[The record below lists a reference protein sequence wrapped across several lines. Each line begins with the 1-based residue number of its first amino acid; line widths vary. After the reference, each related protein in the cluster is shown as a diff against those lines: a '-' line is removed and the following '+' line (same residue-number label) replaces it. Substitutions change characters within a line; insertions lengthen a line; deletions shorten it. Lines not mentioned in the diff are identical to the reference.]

1 MKGFRITS
9 GILETWE
16 KDEKISVGF
25 LDRLLKHGYISITES
40 EYSAYLKTSATLL
53 SNEGKE
59 PEGKRCDIIPWE
71 TVEMQFSPGF
81 LNDVNEYLEGPELRN
96 FCVYSDDTFIDGDLT
111 IEYSELVTTAQTNT
125 RNIIVNG
132 NLTMK
137 GNFDAGRDIEALPQ
151 FVYIAGDLNADHL
164 ILSAWLD
171 IIVAGNAT
179 ISNTVSGSN
188 SDLRRILK

>member
-1 MKGFRITS
+1 
-9 GILETWE
+9 
-16 KDEKISVGF
+16 
-25 LDRLLKHGYISITES
+25 
-40 EYSAYLKTSATLL
+40 
-53 SNEGKE
+53 
-59 PEGKRCDIIPWE
+59 
-71 TVEMQFSPGF
+71 
-81 LNDVNEYLEGPELRN
+81 
-96 FCVYSDDTFIDGDLT
+96 VYSDDTFIDGDLT
-111 IEYSELVTTAQTNT
+111 IDYSELVTTAQTNT